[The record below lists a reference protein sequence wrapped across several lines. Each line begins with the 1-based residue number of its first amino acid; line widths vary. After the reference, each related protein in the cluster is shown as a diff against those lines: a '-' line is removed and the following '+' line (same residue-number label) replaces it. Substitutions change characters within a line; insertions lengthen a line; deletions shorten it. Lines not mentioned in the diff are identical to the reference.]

1 VAVAFAILWARL
13 LRASDPGN
21 RSEEP
26 GTETGSPPGT
36 SLGIGAL
43 TDFFDTL
50 GVGSFAPT
58 TSLFR
63 FLSLVPDRL
72 IPGTLNV
79 GHALPSVAQAL
90 VFIAI
95 VEVETRTLALMI
107 AAAVV
112 GAWLGAGRV
121 AAWSRRRVRLGMG
134 IALLVAAALM
144 LRQLALGTPAGANAL
159 ALGGARLVL
168 GVAGNLLLGALMT
181 IGIGLYAPCM
191 ILVTLLGMNAT
202 AAFPIM
208 MGSCAFLMP
217 IAGLRFIR
225 ERAYSPRVALGLTLG
240 GIPAVLV
247 AAFVVRSLPL
257 GAVRVLV
264 IVVAVYTAV
273 GMLRASGTEAS

>member
-1 VAVAFAILWARL
+1 
-13 LRASDPGN
+13 
-21 RSEEP
+21 
-26 GTETGSPPGT
+26 
-36 SLGIGAL
+36 
-43 TDFFDTL
+43 
-50 GVGSFAPT
+50 
-58 TSLFR
+58 
-63 FLSLVPDRL
+63 
-72 IPGTLNV
+72 
-79 GHALPSVAQAL
+79 
-90 VFIAI
+90 
-95 VEVETRTLALMI
+95 
-107 AAAVV
+107 
-112 GAWLGAGRV
+112 
-121 AAWSRRRVRLGMG
+121 
-134 IALLVAAALM
+134 
-144 LRQLALGTPAGANAL
+144 
-159 ALGGARLVL
+159 
-168 GVAGNLLLGALMT
+168 VAGNLLLGALMT